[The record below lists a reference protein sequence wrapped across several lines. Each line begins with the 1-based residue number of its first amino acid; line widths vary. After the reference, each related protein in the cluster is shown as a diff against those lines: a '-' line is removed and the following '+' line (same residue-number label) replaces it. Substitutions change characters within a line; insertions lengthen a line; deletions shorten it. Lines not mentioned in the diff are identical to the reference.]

1 MTTFLK
7 TGDGAL
13 FHDNS
18 TFYIMQIQE
27 NMFTARIGGGE
38 GAGG

>member
-7 TGDGAL
+7 IGDGAL

-27 NMFTARIGGGE
+27 NMFTARKGGGE
-38 GAGG
+38 RGEG